1 MAGSQE
7 DKVYVNISEWLK
19 EDLRD
24 ESSNKRKNDF
34 EMENAKEKD
43 LEKSDIADNIIDSA
57 NQYFLLKIL
66 SPEITKNEDKKREH
80 KDILI
85 KLVKIFLAFQF
96 FIVTVLVLGTIIM
109 VFVFH
114 GVGKE
119 MDLSYINTIV
129 KLISV
134 YITSVVA
141 ELIAML
147 NYIVSKVF
155 DTSITGLVELYKD
168 KTKE

>member
-1 MAGSQE
+1 MASSQE

-24 ESSNKRKNDF
+24 ESSNNRKNDF

-85 KLVKIFLAFQF
+85 NLVKIFLAFQF

-119 MDLSYINTIV
+119 LDLSYINTIV